1 MAEETLLDEEL
12 QVIRDLS
19 RERMPP
25 PVLEAMELAIEEIE
39 AATIGKALDVGAEA
53 PEFELRDVTHDRT
66 VSLREALAEG
76 PVVLSFYRGE
86 W

>member
-1 MAEETLLDEEL
+1 MADETLLDDEL
-12 QVIRDLS
+12 QVIRELS
-19 RERMPP
+19 AERMPP
-25 PVLEAMELAIEEIE
+25 PVLETMELAIEEIE
-39 AATIGKALDVGAEA
+39 AATIGKALDVGAQA
-53 PEFELRDVTHDRT
+53 PDFELRDVTHDRT

>member
-1 MAEETLLDEEL
+1 MAEDRLLDDEL
-12 QVIRDLS
+12 QAIRDLS
-19 RERMPP
+19 AERMPP
-25 PVLEAMELAIEEIE
+25 PVLEAMELALEEIE
-39 AATIGKALDVGAEA
+39 AATIGKALDVGAQA
-53 PEFELRDVTHDRT
+53 PDFELRDVTHDRT

>member
-1 MAEETLLDEEL
+1 MADDTLLDDEL

-19 RERMPP
+19 AERMPP

-53 PEFELRDVTHDRT
+53 PDFELRDVTHDRT

>member
-1 MAEETLLDEEL
+1 MADNTLLDDEL

-19 RERMPP
+19 AERMPP

-53 PEFELRDVTHDRT
+53 PDFELRDVTHDRT